1 MKYKFIALANPA
13 EGKDEEYEVWANT
26 QHVPDVLANPGFV
39 SAQRFKYCDVKS
51 TGLPLRWKT
60 ATIYEVETDDP
71 EAFFATMFAASQQG
85 RIPMSDCFDMSSAF
99 VGLFE
104 PTTGTILPRR

>member
-1 MKYKFIALANPA
+1 MKYKFIALGNPA
-13 EGKDEEYEVWANT
+13 EGRDDEYEIWANT
-26 QHVPDVLANPGFV
+26 QHVPDVLANPGFI

-51 TGLPLRWKT
+51 TGLPVRWKT

-71 EAFFATMFAASQQG
+71 ETFFATMFEASAQG
-85 RIPMSDCFDMSSAF
+85 RMPMSDCFDMSSTF

-104 PTTGTILPRR
+104 PTTDTILPSK